1 MTITETITIDVPG
14 SSSSAADAVEFYPN
28 PLAASVY
35 PAKVLSI
42 GQLAKFSSNP
52 SSHYG
57 TALVLGRQAEV
68 HFVPLASSWKFGD
81 GSQGAGV
88 DLERAFRA
96 AGKYIATAEVEYSV
110 SYRLLGETSW
120 QPVSGTLVVVSNP
133 LEVLVGAFN
142 LKSDQSTQGSL
153 LVGADCIGRPGAFG
167 CGI

>member
-1 MTITETITIDVPG
+1 MTITETITIEIPG
-14 SSSSAADAVEFYPN
+14 SSSSAADAVDFYPN

-42 GQLAKFSSNP
+42 GQAAKFSSNP
-52 SSHYG
+52 RSHYG

-68 HFVPLASSWKFGD
+68 HFVPLSSSWKFGD
-81 GSQGAGV
+81 GSQAAGV
-88 DLERAFRA
+88 DLEKSFRA
-96 AGKYIATAEVEYSV
+96 AGKYTATAEVEYSV
-110 SYRLLGETSW
+110 SYRLLGETNW
-120 QPVSGTLVVVSNP
+120 QPVSGSLVVVSNP

-153 LVGADCIGRPGAFG
+153 LVGADCIGRAGAFG